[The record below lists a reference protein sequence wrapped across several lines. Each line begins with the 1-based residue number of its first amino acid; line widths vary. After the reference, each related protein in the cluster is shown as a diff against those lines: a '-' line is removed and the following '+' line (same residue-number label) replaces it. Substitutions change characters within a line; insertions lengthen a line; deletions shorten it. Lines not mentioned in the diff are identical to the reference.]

1 MPNRSNDWEK
11 TLTAFITPGRS
22 STMIRK
28 FRTSDTS
35 QFDDQKLE
43 NVDTDK
49 TRTHILITFIS
60 KT

>member
-1 MPNRSNDWEK
+1 MIFSYNALV
-11 TLTAFITPGRS
+11 TVIIVITPGRI
-22 STMIRK
+22 STIIRK

-43 NVDTDK
+43 NVDTGK

>member
-1 MPNRSNDWEK
+1 M
-11 TLTAFITPGRS
+11 TITPGRI
-22 STMIRK
+22 STMICK
-28 FRTSDTS
+28 
-35 QFDDQKLE
+35 FDDQKLE